1 MVSAGGSA
9 SFGSEFSGRGSRPGA
24 DAPSTAQDARPEA
37 ANAVNQLADSFREL
51 LMRAVETDPTQ
62 VQALTDMVTKM
73 GLKAGDG
80 PSQEDIDKMAQSL
93 TRLTVDRQ
101 PTGVQLDSIR
111 ERQVY

>member
-9 SFGSEFSGRGSRPGA
+9 SFGSDFSGPGSRPGA
-24 DAPSTAQDARPEA
+24 DAGSTAQDARPEA
-37 ANAVNQLADSFREL
+37 ANAVNQLADLIREL
-51 LMRAVETDPTQ
+51 LILAVETDPSQ

-93 TRLTVDRQ
+93 TKLSVDRQ
-101 PTGVQLDSIR
+101 PAGVQLDSL
-111 ERQVY
+111 RQR